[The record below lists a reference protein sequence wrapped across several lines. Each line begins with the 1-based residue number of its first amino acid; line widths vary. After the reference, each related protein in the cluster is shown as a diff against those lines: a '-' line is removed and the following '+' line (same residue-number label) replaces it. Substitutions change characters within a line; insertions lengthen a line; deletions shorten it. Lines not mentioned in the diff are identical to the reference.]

1 MDEFRA
7 DVRKKLE
14 EAAENKAKVET
25 ENAVIDKV
33 IENAEFDLPDAML
46 KLKSTTV

>member
-25 ENAVIDKV
+25 ENAVMTRLLKMLSSI
-33 IENAEFDLPDAML
+33 FLTLWL